1 MQLCPLRDQSP
12 DARWQGAIEDR
23 AFFDRNDCAPLV
35 VSHVEMG
42 RVVLVEIHADD
53 DAEESTYF
61 GHGIKKTGKL
71 RQWKDERRRARRVV
85 KRGRLGAVMFN
96 FEF

>member
-1 MQLCPLRDQSP
+1 
-12 DARWQGAIEDR
+12 
-23 AFFDRNDCAPLV
+23 
-35 VSHVEMG
+35 MG

-71 RQWKDERRRARRVV
+71 RQWKDGRRRARRTR
-85 KRGRLGAVMFN
+85 RGRLEAVMFN
-96 FEF
+96 FECWILNDEWGMEEGAAGGGGGRRP